1 MEEKQLH
8 KHIKP
13 SCDTCEFYDWDDDMD
28 DNVCIGTCAH
38 EDEYVRMMESPNGP
52 VARFTNITTNIKAF
66 RSRTEKAVV
75 KSRQLFVIFHPRR
88 LRLLQAP

>member
-28 DNVCIGTCAH
+28 DNVCIANLD
-38 EDEYVRMMESPNGP
+38 EDEYVRMMESPNGRCP
-52 VARFTNITTNIKAF
+52 F
-66 RSRTEKAVV
+66 
-75 KSRQLFVIFHPRR
+75 
-88 LRLLQAP
+88 

>member
-28 DNVCIGTCAH
+28 DNVCIANLD
-38 EDEYVRMMESPNGP
+38 EDEYRADDGKSERSVP
-52 VARFTNITTNIKAF
+52 VLQI
-66 RSRTEKAVV
+66 
-75 KSRQLFVIFHPRR
+75 LRR
-88 LRLLQAP
+88 I